1 MQRSDPE
8 LEEPLWH
15 PTINVEGLFDT
26 VVGAIETE
34 PREM

>member
-15 PTINVEGLFDT
+15 PTINVEGLFDA